1 MPAVDQKIYL
11 ASKSPRRRE
20 LLRQIGVNF
29 ELLILREQ
37 PPRGPD
43 VTEEVLPGEH
53 AADYVARVTRE
64 KAECAH
70 NIMHSRK
77 LVPHPILT
85 ADTTVV
91 LDGQILGKPADQTEA
106 TQMLTALSGRAHQ
119 VLTSIA
125 VQFGDQVWQVT
136 QSSDVT
142 FSPLSAEAIH
152 AYCSTPEP
160 YDKAGA
166 YGIQGSAATFIE
178 HIAGSYTGIMG
189 LPLFETAQLLQ
200 QAGLRIL

>member
-1 MPAVDQKIYL
+1 MSSAAQKIYL

-29 ELLILREQ
+29 ELLLLREQ
-37 PPRGPD
+37 SPRGPD
-43 VTEEVLPGEH
+43 VTEAVLPGEL
-53 AADYVARVTRE
+53 ASDYVIRVTRE

-70 NIMHSRK
+70 NIMYARK
-77 LVPHPILT
+77 LVPHPILA

-91 LDGQILGKPADQTEA
+91 LDDQILGKPVDMTEA
-106 TQMLTALSGRAHQ
+106 TQMLTALSGRMHQ
-119 VLTSIA
+119 VLTSIV
-125 VQFGDQVWQVT
+125 VQYGDKVWQVT
-136 QSSDVT
+136 QSSDVLFT
-142 FSPLSAEAIH
+142 QLSDQTIQS
-152 AYCSTPEP
+152 YCSTPEP

-166 YGIQGSAATFIE
+166 YGIQGSAAAFIA

-189 LPLFETAQLLQ
+189 LPLFETAQLLR